1 MLDLFNLT
9 MLIGGGAGRD
19 RARNEAAARAAAE
32 LVALA
37 HADAAE
43 VLERLDANADGLNPE
58 QVEERLERFGANV
71 IAQEK
76 PKPVVLQLLERF
88 ITNPINILLT
98 VLAVITWVSGEE
110 ASDKIAA
117 VIMFAMV
124 VMAVFVAHFQEA
136 RSSRAVEQLRRMV
149 SNTATVRREA
159 EEPRDQTDDGDD
171 GDDDDIPLVRIVRKL
186 EIEIDALV
194 PGDIVYLSAG
204 DMVPADLRLLSAK
217 DLFVNQSTLTGE
229 SMPVEKFTGADTEAK
244 TALDARNLCFMGSNV
259 VSGTATAVIA
269 ATGAGTYFGALAG
282 SLVGQRVQTSF
293 DRGVSRFAW
302 LMLRFMAVMV
312 PLVFLV
318 NGLTKGQWFEAF
330 MFAVAV
336 AVGLTPEMLPMI
348 VAINLAK
355 GALKMASK
363 DVIVKRLSAIQNF
376 GAIDV
381 LCTDKTG
388 TLTQDHV
395 ILERHTDVN
404 GDEDE
409 RVLEYAWLNSFH
421 QTGLKNLLDLAVLER
436 TDAAVAERLKG
447 TYTLVD
453 EVPFDFSRRRMSVIV
468 HDEAGRHFLISKGA
482 VAETLGACTRVAL
495 GDAVDAITPER
506 NKEVRDVARDMNDDG
521 FRVLAL
527 GVREIE
533 ARPSYSR
540 DDESDLTLMGFIAFL
555 DPPKDSA
562 ADAIEALNANGVAVK
577 ILTGDNAIVT
587 LNVCRQVGITVDNY
601 LVGPQVEA
609 MGDDELTIA
618 ARTTQVF
625 ARLNPQQKVRV
636 IQALHRDG
644 HVVGFLGDG
653 INDGPALRAADV
665 GISVDTAVDIAKE
678 SADIILLEKSLMVLE
693 EGVIEGR
700 KVFGN
705 ILKYIK
711 MTASSN
717 FGNMFSMIGASAL
730 LPFLPML
737 PVQVLLN
744 NLLYDFSQTSVASDE
759 VDAEYLAKPRQWDL
773 KAITRFMFCIGPIS
787 SIFDYAM
794 FAVMWFVLGANAPE
808 HQRLFQTGWFV
819 ESLLSQTLIVHIIRT
834 GRIPFVQSFAS
845 LPLTITG
852 VVICLIGIALP
863 FLPIGSWFGFV
874 PLPGQYWLFLV
885 VILGAYMALTQ
896 TVKAWMIRRFGLL

>member
-1 MLDLFNLT
+1 VLDLSFIA
-9 MLIGGGAGRD
+9 MLIGGGAGRE

-37 HADAAE
+37 RVDAGEA
-43 VLERLDANADGLNPE
+43 LARLDASLDGLGVD
-58 QVEERLERFGANV
+58 QVEERLERYGPNV
-71 IAQEK
+71 VAQEK
-76 PKPVVLQLLERF
+76 APPFLLQILERF
-88 ITNPINILLT
+88 VTNPINVLLT
-98 VLAVITWVSGEE
+98 ALALITWFTGN
-110 ASDKIAA
+110 ATSDRIAA
-117 VIMFAMV
+117 LIMFAMV

-149 SNTATVRREA
+149 SNTATARREA
-159 EEPRDQTDDGDD
+159 EQDPGE
-171 GDDDDIPLVRIVRKL
+171 DDDEDALPLRTIRKL

-194 PGDIVYLSAG
+194 PGDIVFLSAG
-204 DMVPADLRLLSAK
+204 DMVPADLRLLAAK
-217 DLFVNQSTLTGE
+217 DLFVNQSALTGE
-229 SMPVEKFTGADTEAK
+229 SMPVEKFAGADADAKGALEA
-244 TALDARNLCFMGSNV
+244 RSLCFMGSNV
-259 VSGTATAVIA
+259 VSGSATAVIA
-269 ATGAGTYFGALAG
+269 ATGANTYFGALAG
-282 SLVGQRVQTSF
+282 SLIGQRVQTSF
-293 DRGVSRFAW
+293 DRGVQRFAW
-302 LMLRFMAVMV
+302 LMLRFMALMV
-312 PLVFLV
+312 PVVFLV
-318 NGLTKGQWFEAF
+318 NGLTKHDWFEAF

-355 GALKMASK
+355 GALKMARK
-363 DVIVKRLSAIQNF
+363 DVVVKRLSAIQNF

-388 TLTQDHV
+388 TLTQDRV
-395 ILERHTDVN
+395 ILERHTDIN

-409 RVLEYAWLNSFH
+409 RVLEYAWLNSHH

-436 TDAAVAERLKG
+436 TEGETAARLQAA
-447 TYTLVD
+447 YTLVD

-468 HDEAGRHFLISKGA
+468 RDRDGRHFLIAKGA
-482 VAETLGACTRVAL
+482 VAETLGVCTHVAL
-495 GDAVDAITPER
+495 GDAVDAMGADKSR
-506 NKEVRDVARDMNDDG
+506 EVLAVARDMNEEG
-521 FRVLAL
+521 FRALAL
-527 GVREIE
+527 GMREIE
-533 ARPSYSR
+533 AKPAYSR
-540 DDESDLTLMGFIAFL
+540 DDEKDLTLMGFIAFL

-562 ADAIEALNANGVAVK
+562 AEAIRALEANGVAVK
-577 ILTGDNAIVT
+577 ILTGDNDVVAR
-587 LNVCRQVGITVDNY
+587 NVCRQVGIQVDNY

-609 MGDDELTIA
+609 MGDDELTAA

-678 SADIILLEKSLMVLE
+678 SADIILLEKSLLVLE

-700 KVFGN
+700 QVFGN

-759 VDAEYLAKPRQWDL
+759 VDAEYLAQPRQWDL
-773 KAITRFMFCIGPIS
+773 KAITRFMLCVGPIS
-787 SIFDYAM
+787 SIFDYAT
-794 FAVMWFVLGANAPE
+794 FALLWFVLGANAPD
-808 HQRLFQTGWFV
+808 HQQLFQTGWFV
-819 ESLLSQTLIVHIIRT
+819 ESLLSQTLVVHVIRT
-834 GRIPFVQSFAS
+834 GRIPFLQSTAS
-845 LPLTITG
+845 LPLIVTG
-852 VVICLIGIALP
+852 VVICLVGVLLP
-863 FLPIGSWFGFV
+863 FLPFGAWFGFV
-874 PLPGQYWLFLV
+874 PLPAPYWLALPL
-885 VILGAYMALTQ
+885 ILAAYLGLTQ
-896 TVKAWMIRRFGLL
+896 VVKARLIRRFGVL